1 MRLPRIYT
9 NQPLTENLS
18 IELEAAPSRHLARS
32 LRMKPGDHL
41 IVFNGKGGQYAAV
54 VESVQRSTVN
64 VTTNR
69 FDAIERESKL
79 SVTLG
84 ITVSRGDRMDWI
96 VQKAT
101 ELGVSGIVPLIS
113 ERCEVRLK
121 GDRIEKKLNH
131 WQQIIAS
138 ACEQCGRN
146 RLPSIQPPL
155 AIEQW
160 INETDAS
167 LKLVLHH
174 LAEEAVALKDAPA
187 SIALLI
193 GPEGGLTNEEVDAA
207 THANF
212 RAIRLGPR
220 VMRTETAPIA
230 ALTIV
235 QSRWGDMTLV

>member
-1 MRLPRIYT
+1 M
-9 NQPLTENLS
+9 
-18 IELEAAPSRHLARS
+18 ELEAAPSRHLARS
-32 LRMKPGDHL
+32 LRMKPGDKL
-41 IVFNGKGGQYAAV
+41 IVFNGKGGQYSAAV
-54 VESVQRSTVN
+54 ETVQRSTVH
-64 VTTNR
+64 VTTGR
-69 FDAIERESKL
+69 FDSLERESNL

-84 ITVSRGDRMDWI
+84 IAVSRGERMDWI

-101 ELGVSGIVPLIS
+101 ELGVNAIAPLVS

-121 GDRIEKKLNH
+121 DDRIEKKLHH

-146 RLPSIQPPL
+146 RLPSIRPPSAL
-155 AIEQW
+155 EQW
-160 INETDAS
+160 VNKMDAN

-174 LAEEAVALKDAPA
+174 LAEETNDLEEAPA

-193 GPEGGLTNEEVDAA
+193 GPEGGLTNEEIAA
-207 THANF
+207 AIHANF

-230 ALTIV
+230 ALSIV
-235 QSRWGDMTLV
+235 QYRWGDITID